1 MLICYCSSTYENSR
15 NLRKLQHNL
24 QRNKEENI
32 KEKRSKKSNTNTN
45 KIIKVGID
53 LSMDALSLKV
63 QVIEINTEAILIVIE
78 IANQISR
85 NMKILFSKS

>member
-1 MLICYCSSTYENSR
+1 MKMVISR

-53 LSMDALSLKV
+53 LSMDALSPKV
-63 QVIEINTEAILIVIE
+63 EVIEINTEAILIVIE
-78 IANQISR
+78 ITNQISR
-85 NMKILFSKS
+85 TMKILFSKS

>member
-1 MLICYCSSTYENSR
+1 MKMVISR

-24 QRNKEENI
+24 QSNKEENI
-32 KEKRSKKSNTNTN
+32 QEKRSKKSNTNTN
-45 KIIKVGID
+45 KIIKVGIN

-85 NMKILFSKS
+85 TMKILFSKS